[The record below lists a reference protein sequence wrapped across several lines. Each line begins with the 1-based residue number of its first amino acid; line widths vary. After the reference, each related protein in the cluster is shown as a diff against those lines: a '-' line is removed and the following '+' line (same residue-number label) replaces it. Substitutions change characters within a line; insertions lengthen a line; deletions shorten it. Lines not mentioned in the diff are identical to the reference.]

1 MGSGERSTS
10 SPPSSSAAPHFL
22 FPLTGDENVETSRG
36 ALRPR
41 EGGGLLV
48 HVVACAMVCGR
59 GVRVDGEALASP
71 LTLICAGEAPAS
83 AGAEEPRRRIGG
95 GSTPS
100 ASGGCGGA
108 ETAARIDALHGERRQ
123 RPHARARCSC
133 VPLPSF
139 RPTHADAPVR
149 ASAAGVEPL
158 IAAQRLGAQ
167 RLGSQRIGSPRIGS
181 PRIGSPASDRHGSP
195 RMDRHA
201 SARNRSEPQRCA
213 RVRDGAGWAAAG
225 RACWVGPVRGGAGPG
240 TG

>member
-1 MGSGERSTS
+1 MRSG
-10 SPPSSSAAPHFL
+10 
-22 FPLTGDENVETSRG
+22 RG
-36 ALRPR
+36 TEA
-41 EGGGLLV
+41 GCWCLLV
-48 HVVACAMVCGR
+48 VVCAMVRCGR
-59 GVRVDGEALASP
+59 GVRLDGEALASP
-71 LTLICAGEAPAS
+71 LSLICAGEAPAS

-181 PRIGSPASDRHGSP
+181 PASDRHGSP